1 MFRSA
6 YLFLKQRFP
15 LISKDRSDF
24 DILFL
29 TLLVEYTASLIRDHS
44 ISTRVKIFEKLTF
57 FTLSY
62 AHVHENFVHVPNV
75 SKLHS
80 KVSVSTSKSQ

>member
-15 LISKDRSDF
+15 LISKERSDF

-44 ISTRVKIFEKLTF
+44 ISTNVKIFEKLTF
-57 FTLSY
+57 FT
-62 AHVHENFVHVPNV
+62 P
-75 SKLHS
+75 
-80 KVSVSTSKSQ
+80 